1 MLVWER
7 VKGWWS
13 GEHVIS
19 PLQGACRPGMSCL
32 HTARALQ
39 VTIAVNLDSTK
50 SVFVAYFDVSKAFDG
65 VWINGLFYQMRTMG
79 LVGRVW
85 HLLYLSYQDFWCR
98 VRVNGQFS
106 EWYQMECGIHQ
117 GGYLSLLKYTAF
129 IDPLLREIE
138 NSGLGCCISGIPVCP
153 LGYADDMATT
163 CSSKGKT
170 DKVLQMVYA
179 HSTKWRYKYN
189 ASKSAVMIYGETR
202 RESEKGK
209 KHFFKLGPQ
218 KVPEKCAYDH
228 VGVKNCLFGDFSER
242 VTERISKGR
251 RCFNAL
257 SSLGI
262 KKSGII
268 MKTCATLFWS
278 IVIPVV
284 TFGSEFWVFKGH
296 EIELLRKFQRQIGR
310 RCQRFPDRSPN
321 YSAYA
326 PLGWLSIDRMVQIK
340 KTNVPEDHDYT
351 K

>member
-1 MLVWER
+1 
-7 VKGWWS
+7 
-13 GEHVIS
+13 
-19 PLQGACRPGMSCL
+19 
-32 HTARALQ
+32 
-39 VTIAVNLDSTK
+39 
-50 SVFVAYFDVSKAFDG
+50 
-65 VWINGLFYQMRTMG
+65 
-79 LVGRVW
+79 
-85 HLLYLSYQDFWCR
+85 
-98 VRVNGQFS
+98 
-106 EWYQMECGIHQ
+106 
-117 GGYLSLLKYTAF
+117 
-129 IDPLLREIE
+129 
-138 NSGLGCCISGIPVCP
+138 
-153 LGYADDMATT
+153 MATA

-189 ASKSAVMIYGETR
+189 ASKSAVTIYGETR
-202 RESEKGK
+202 RENKRGK
-209 KHFFKLGPQ
+209 KHRVFKLGPQ

-262 KKSGII
+262 KKSGIT

-284 TFGSEFWVFKGH
+284 TFGSELWVLKGH

-310 RCQRFPDRSPN
+310 GCQRFPDRSPN

-340 KTNVPEDHDYT
+340 KLMFLRTITTLNDDAICRKVLYVRAQAYAENVEMCKRNENNSPIFEILNVAHSVGLLDLCMNMVINGHY
-351 K
+351 